1 MATDLNNIR
10 EAVNHVADRIKD
22 YTIPISLTYSQ
33 WQSCKAKVSELGSKI
48 PLVTEARNEIA
59 QIYENTLKLKEIAK
73 KVFNTNGQNGN
84 NFVLDSEI
92 KDNDQAVQQN
102 YDSLLESFKNWE
114 LFNNNDEYA
123 EKLADLCGLQ
133 MMFYHA
139 LKSIIS
145 RTNKVISDCKDMI
158 CVLDTVKS
166 YYKSLSQSID
176 SIRKTQMDRFQQSTV
191 FEDYSKSEK
200 KSQDLESLF
209 ATWWNQNIYVHPV
222 EQIAPLDAQK
232 KVEMYTG

>member
-10 EAVNHVADRIKD
+10 EAVNHIADKIKD
-22 YTIPISLTYSQ
+22 YTIPIRLSYSQ
-33 WQSCKAKVSELGSKI
+33 WQLCKAKVSELGSQI
-48 PLVTEARNEIA
+48 PLITEAREEIA
-59 QIYENTLKLKEIAK
+59 QIWENTLKLKEIAK

-92 KDNDQAVQQN
+92 NDNSQAVQQN

-114 LFNNNDEYA
+114 LFNNNDEFA
-123 EKLADLCGLQ
+123 ESLADLCGLQ

-166 YYKSLSQSID
+166 YYKGLSQSID

-191 FEDYSKSEK
+191 FEDYSKAEK
-200 KSQDLESLF
+200 NLLDLESLF
-209 ATWWNQNIYVHPV
+209 ANWWNKNIYVHPA
-222 EQIAPLDAQK
+222 EQTPSPDAQK